1 MVDADVTV
9 IIEPERCIGAGM
21 CALTAPEIFA
31 QDDEGFVVL
40 IGAHAL
46 DIDPA
51 IKAAGFCPSGALSL
65 RRTPDR

>member
-1 MVDADVTV
+1 MVGTDVTV
-9 IIEPERCIGAGM
+9 VIAPERCIGAGM

-40 IGAHAL
+40 F
-46 DIDPA
+46 DTDPA